1 MMEGNKLYKIKFVAE
16 GDELCDTHFLIL
28 FPNGVTITF
37 LPTIENG
44 KLVLKLYTNA
54 NRYPKGLRRKEF
66 MRLAKS
72 LGLTKKEL
80 TAFMG
85 FASSLK
91 HWNHS
96 PTSYWSGKWESEWYS
111 VSF

>member
-1 MMEGNKLYKIKFVAE
+1 MKREIKLEIKFIAE
-16 GDELCDTHFLIL
+16 GDEMGDTYFLML
-28 FPNGVTITF
+28 FSNGTAITF
-37 LPTIENG
+37 LPVVKNC

-54 NRYPKGLRRKEF
+54 NKLPKGVRRKEF
-66 MRLAKS
+66 AKLAKS
-72 LGLTKKEL
+72 LGLTKREL

-96 PTSYWSGKWESEWYS
+96 PTSYWSGKWESEWHS
-111 VSF
+111 ISF